1 MKTLS
6 EIVAHFGDLLDR
18 KPRVTEVSVP
28 REWLAV
34 LVGHERL
41 PAKLQDVAPE
51 TEAESEPDATNDPP
65 TDKPTKRRRKTI
77 KPEPATESQSDGNV

>member
-6 EIVAHFGDLLDR
+6 EIVAHFGDLLER

-41 PAKLQDVAPE
+41 PAKIQDVAPE
-51 TEAESEPDATNDPP
+51 TEAESEPDATDDPP
-65 TDKPTKRRRKTI
+65 TDKPTKRRRN
-77 KPEPATESQSDGNV
+77 KPAPTDAT